1 MSRIICVLRNKIKTT
16 RWKKSINK
24 PLLDET
30 RSPFDLEV
38 SLRETPPVDM
48 CSADRVAYL
57 CERSVNKVTFLY
69 KCSVLALWEACR
81 SGKFLKLEPSVI
93 ERREK
98 KIKYVAGCRGA
109 VNEHICNLLLHSK
122 NKRCSHWRVQLHVR
136 QQQLAL
142 FCQLSNAKCLQ
153 LKCII

>member
-1 MSRIICVLRNKIKTT
+1 M
-16 RWKKSINK
+16 
-24 PLLDET
+24 DET

-98 KIKYVAGCRGA
+98 KLNMWQAAEELLTNTSVTCYCIRKTNA
-109 VNEHICNLLLHSK
+109 VPTDEYSFMYAN
-122 NKRCSHWRVQLHVR
+122 
-136 QQQLAL
+136 
-142 FCQLSNAKCLQ
+142 SN
-153 LKCII
+153 